1 MAPMHLAAA
10 EAGGAS
16 GKSIFAQ
23 EKGVVRAQRSEP
35 RSLQKSALRRA
46 RGWPLSLCYASG
58 NIATKDD
65 GSSMERPAK
74 RQVVRRMAPTA
85 KPVRSRKA
93 ANRRAVS

>member
-10 EAGGAS
+10 EAGGS
-16 GKSIFAQ
+16 KHKSIFAQ

-46 RGWPLSLCYASG
+46 RGLAPKPSYASG
-58 NIATKDD
+58 NNATKDD

-74 RQVVRRMAPTA
+74 RQVVWRMTPTA
-85 KPVRSRKA
+85 APVRSR
-93 ANRRAVS
+93 